1 MSDHISVHQWQEL
14 YRAGA
19 FEQDDQDAREL
30 AGWEEF
36 DDPLNDRR
44 VISLSKL
51 VLSIT
56 HPFILD
62 NYRVFFSEGQ
72 PNVGWRYASVCFFP
86 LAKEQ
91 FRCLFS
97 VDLDYPYAREKWALS
112 TRRYGEGEMEFEC
125 GHIRGMTRYIQAMAD
140 ELEQGVKPDFWP
152 EKEAAQQYAF
162 EHIPGFGCAVLRRES
177 AHSYSAW
184 QRGTERRI
192 ILHVAHSPGD
202 APPGLRPQDAVPMRG
217 LYVFPQKETEKVLA
231 PTNIDKK
238 KAAGRSR
245 KKRGEER

>member
-1 MSDHISVHQWQEL
+1 MGDDISVRQWQEL

-19 FEQDDQDAREL
+19 FEGDDQVAREL
-30 AGWEEF
+30 AGWDAF
-36 DDPLNDRR
+36 DDPLSDRR

-72 PNVGWRYASVCFFP
+72 PNVGWRYGSVCFFP

-91 FRCLFS
+91 FHCLFS

-112 TRRYGEGEMEFEC
+112 TLRYGEGETEFEC
-125 GHIRGMTRYIQAMAD
+125 GHIRRMTRYIQVMANQ
-140 ELEQGVKPDFWP
+140 LEQGVKPDFWP
-152 EKEAAQQYAF
+152 EKEAAEQYAY

-177 AHSYSAW
+177 AHSYSTWA
-184 QRGTERRI
+184 RTDKRI

-202 APPGLRPQDAVPMRG
+202 APPGLRPQDAVPMCG
-217 LYVFPQKETEKVLA
+217 LYVFPQEDAEKVLD
-231 PTNIDKK
+231 PTNISKK
-238 KAAGRSR
+238 KA
-245 KKRGEER
+245 KKEAAER